1 MFCDKCGKRVAAD
14 AQFCAGCG
22 APILGRAAPSPSK
35 PHDDRSPLV
44 LRPVFLPVP
53 TLLAILALAAFVSTW
68 AGGFLGVVG
77 FMLIAALKLS
87 IPPYVPFVLGSGLI
101 FLIFT
106 SVAFPLRK
114 KSYRK
119 IEYRFFPDRV
129 EYTSGLWTINKE
141 TLPYS
146 KVADVTMV
154 SGPFQKPR
162 GLGTITLKTI
172 GGSGASVSIRNI
184 AEPDHVYDLV
194 REMVLN
200 R

>member
-1 MFCDKCGKRVAAD
+1 MYCEKCGKHVAAD
-14 AQFCAGCG
+14 AQFCAACG
-22 APILGRAAPSPSK
+22 ASILGPAAPSPSK

-53 TLLAILALAAFVSTW
+53 TLLIIVVLAAFISTW

-77 FMLIAALKLS
+77 FMLIAFLKLS
-87 IPPYVPFVLGSGLI
+87 VPRYVPFVLSSGLI
-101 FLIFT
+101 FLVFT
-106 SVAFPLRK
+106 SIAFPLRK

-129 EYTSGLWTINKE
+129 EYTSGLWTINKQ

-162 GLGTITLKTI
+162 GLGTIILKTI
-172 GGSGASVSIRNI
+172 GGSNDSVSIRNI
-184 AEPDHVYDLV
+184 PEPDRVYDQV
-194 REMVLN
+194 RSMVLN